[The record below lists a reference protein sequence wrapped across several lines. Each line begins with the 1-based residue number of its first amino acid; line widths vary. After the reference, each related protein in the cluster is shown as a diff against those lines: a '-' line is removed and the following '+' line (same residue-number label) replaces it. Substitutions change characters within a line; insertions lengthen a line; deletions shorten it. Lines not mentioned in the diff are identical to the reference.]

1 VQIDDVVSNAN
12 VERLYQHVSTIEG
25 SRHPL
30 KTPENL
36 ERAADYIL
44 SEFERYGL
52 RVNKQEFKVDGFDG
66 TFYNIEGIIG
76 EGTKPEL
83 LITSHYDT
91 VEKSP
96 GADDNGS
103 AVAVMLESARVLA
116 ESEWSGN
123 ARFVSFSLEEGNP
136 AMAAR
141 VKALASKYGVIDEK
155 GRYTSWRTAKLMKR
169 YAKLRRGMPGFKRS
183 EAMAKA
189 RSKLHDQLADNELA
203 YLKSLEQLYEEVT
216 ITSWPGQTSLM
227 GSGFWVNE
235 AIQSEKQILGVL
247 NLEMVG
253 YASKTEH
260 SQRYPQGIPT
270 GLFKIY
276 GTDESLTVGDFLAVV
291 GDRNSERLA
300 ESFYT
305 QCQRPSVDLPYA
317 GLQGEF
323 SFEQIAQLMPDILR
337 SDHAPF
343 WRAEIPALM
352 LTDSA
357 EFRTPYYHTAAD
369 TISTLDFDFML
380 KVCKAVIAT
389 TVDLASV

>member
-1 VQIDDVVSNAN
+1 MQIDEVIASVD
-12 VERLYQHVSTIEG
+12 VERLYKHLCAIEG
-25 SRHPL
+25 SRNPL
-30 KTPENL
+30 KTPESL
-36 ERAADYIL
+36 ERTASYIL
-44 SEFERYGL
+44 TQFEQYGL
-52 RVNKQEFKVDGFDG
+52 SVNKQEFNVEGFDG

-76 EGTKPEL
+76 DGAKPEL
-83 LITSHYDT
+83 LVTSHYDT
-91 VEKSP
+91 VENSP

-116 ESEWSGN
+116 ESEWSGH
-123 ARFVSFSLEEGNP
+123 ARFISFSLEEGNP

-141 VKALASKYGVIDEK
+141 VKVLARKHGVTDEK
-155 GRYTSWRTAKLMKR
+155 ARYTSWRTTKLMKR
-169 YAKLRRGMPGFKRS
+169 YARLRRGMVGFKRS
-183 EAMAKA
+183 EAMAKVRA
-189 RSKLHDQLADNELA
+189 QLQDQLSHNELQ
-203 YLKSLEQLYEEVT
+203 YLKGLETLYEDVT
-216 ITSWPGQTSLM
+216 ITSWPGQTSLL
-227 GSGFWVNE
+227 GSGFWVKD
-235 AIQSEKQILGVL
+235 AMRSKKQIIGVL

-253 YASKTEH
+253 YTSKTEH
-260 SQRYPQGIPT
+260 SQRYPEGIPT
-270 GLFKIY
+270 ELFKTY
-276 GTDESLTVGDFLAVV
+276 GTDESLTVGDFLTVV

-305 QCQRPSVDLPYA
+305 QCQRGSIDLPYA

-323 SFEQIAQLMPDILR
+323 SFEQIAQIMPDILR

-389 TVDLASV
+389 TVDLASI